1 MDREWA
7 AAFARAAA
15 ELSAPSPNLFPE
27 YADDP
32 IGFVRDVGLKV
43 RVRGEAQPLRLWHRQ
58 VEVLEDL
65 VRTRRVTCRS
75 GQKTGKSFL
84 AVVAG
89 LSWVLTRPM
98 GSVII
103 VASVGSQIE
112 NNLWP
117 QFTNVYRASGGDAR
131 FKPEHPLALQPSTGL
146 RFDEVR
152 RIVGVTA
159 RDAEALQGYSGADLL
174 IIVDEASGVRDELY
188 ESLLGNTMGGA
199 AMLAIGNPN
208 KTAGWFYR
216 SHTSNA
222 DTWCT
227 HHIDSRTTP
236 NYTGEGEPIPGLA
249 TPEIVA
255 LIAAEYGEDS
265 EQYAIR
271 VAGEFPSQASDAVI
285 GLGQVRDAH
294 RRHREG
300 QPLPGPLTVGV
311 DVARFGADDSAIQP
325 VRGHWA
331 YPQTTIHGAA
341 TQQLTQTVLDAIER
355 ARVHPGELA
364 TVLVDSAGGWG
375 AGVADAL
382 GARNDVRVVEVNA
395 GTRSEA
401 LDATGQPKFSKTRD
415 ELWWGIRDWLNA
427 GGALPPDVRLEEE
440 LLAPTYTHDAAGR
453 IKVQSKDD
461 IKKNLGRSPDRADAL
476 ALAVYDHTQARV
488 EYHRPQTPLVNRR
501 MKAPRLKRGRNTF

>member
-15 ELSAPSPNLFPE
+15 DISAPSPNLFPQ

-32 IGFVRDVGLKV
+32 AGFVREVGLKA
-43 RVRGEAQPLRLWHRQ
+43 RIKGQAQPLRLWAKQ
-58 VEVLEDL
+58 VEILQDL
-65 VRTRRVTCRS
+65 VRTRRVSCRS
-75 GQKTGKSFL
+75 GQKTGKSLL
-84 AVVAG
+84 AVVGA

-98 GSVII
+98 GTVII
-103 VASVGSQIE
+103 VASVGSQID

-117 QFTNVYRASGGDAR
+117 QLTNVYRASGGDAR

-152 RIVGVTA
+152 RIVGITA

-208 KTAGWFYR
+208 QASGWFYR

-222 DTWCT
+222 EHWCT
-227 HHIDSRTTP
+227 HHIDARTTP
-236 NYTGEGEPIPGLA
+236 NCTGAEEPIPGLA
-249 TPEIVA
+249 TPETIA

-265 EQYAIR
+265 EQFAVR
-271 VAGEFPSQASDAVI
+271 VSGDFPSHASDAVI
-285 GLGQVRDAH
+285 GLGQVREAH
-294 RRHREG
+294 RRHRTEH
-300 QPLPGPLTVGV
+300 PLPGKLTVGV

-331 YPQTTIHGAA
+331 YPQTTIHGADSVELSEA
-341 TQQLTQTVLDAIER
+341 VLNAIEG
-355 ARVHPGELA
+355 ARVHSDEVP
-364 TVLVDSAGGWG
+364 TVLVDASGGHG
-375 AGVADAL
+375 SGVIDFL
-382 GARNDVRVVEVNA
+382 ARKSGIRVVPVDA

-401 LDATGQPKFSKTRD
+401 LDATGQPKFTKTRD
-415 ELWWGIRDWLNA
+415 ELWWGIRDWLNS
-427 GGALPPDVRLEEE
+427 GGCLPQDVKLEEE

-461 IKKNLGRSPDRADAL
+461 IKKSLGRSPDRADAL
-476 ALAVYDHTQARV
+476 ALAVFDHAQARIA
-488 EYHRPQTPLVNRR
+488 YHRPSKPLIDRR
-501 MKAPRLKRGRNTF
+501 MKAPRHKRGRATF